1 MIAVNPGQIELD
13 DPIAIDP
20 RPCELCG
27 LTIDRHERVDDGDG
41 PIFYCPDL
49 SPDEMDQ
56 DQLDRRAE
64 LRRQEE
70 VAAILARWDA
80 MDAMDPPG
88 AMVVVTGVISR
99 HWKQTIIPPRSRPC
113 RPAQSTIDAFFYVAA
128 LNDPDRLKAWLANH
142 PKDAPHLHKLWKAK
156 RC

>member
-1 MIAVNPGQIELD
+1 MSDLSLKHLVAI

-27 LTIDRHERVDDGDG
+27 LTINQHELIDDGDG
-41 PIFYCPDL
+41 PIFYCSDL
-49 SPDEMDQ
+49 SPDEMD
-56 DQLDRRAE
+56 LDELERRAE

-80 MDAMDPPG
+80 MDAIDPP
-88 AMVVVTGVISR
+88 A
-99 HWKQTIIPPRSRPC
+99 KAPPLRKPEPYRTP
-113 RPAQSTIDAFFYVAA
+113 QSTIDAFWYVVG
-128 LNDPDRLKAWLANH
+128 LNDPDRLKAWLLNH

-156 RC
+156 R